1 MDPEE
6 TQGASLDP
14 EETLRAPPD
23 PVEQTQKAS
32 SDLEV
37 ETKDE
42 AEPVA
47 GAAKLGGPVVP
58 ALRKLTISRIFHQI
72 LSSRTWRRRLV
83 RASMEGAAPQFFCR
97 RSKKTTGECGGML
110 RRGLDG
116 VAGEG
121 GDTGADSQG
130 HITGTVNRRQAMN
143 SLEMEEWRKARR
155 KKTCKMVRPND
166 RLVVG
171 ARMLYKREDGDIE
184 KFKCRL
190 VT

>member
-32 SDLEV
+32 SDLEM

-58 ALRKLTISRIFHQI
+58 ALRKLTISGIFRQI
-72 LSSRTWRRRLV
+72 LSSQTWSRRLV
-83 RASMEGAAPQFFCR
+83 RASMEGAAPQFFLSTIKEGDEESVSVCY
-97 RSKKTTGECGGML
+97 GGGSMVL
-110 RRGLDG
+110 RAKVEIPEPVARG
-116 VAGEG
+116 
-121 GDTGADSQG
+121 
-130 HITGTVNRRQAMN
+130 I
-143 SLEMEEWRKARR
+143 SLEQ
-155 KKTCKMVRPND
+155 
-166 RLVVG
+166 
-171 ARMLYKREDGDIE
+171 
-184 KFKCRL
+184 
-190 VT
+190 